1 MQQHTGVRRG
11 RDRTTHPR
19 GRGRPW
25 SVRTYLVVIV
35 AAAFVAVAIAS
46 GYGFVWSAG
55 AASDDALDAMTL
67 QAERVAAVAASGV
80 ASAQESVAGLA
91 AQPGLREVFTRP
103 EDCSLSATDG
113 LRFDLVGPD
122 GSVACSSD
130 AAPAVVAPG
139 VHAGSDWLER
149 ALRSPEL
156 ALDWDATDAATGAR
170 AIAVTAPLDKTEPAA
185 GAIAMF
191 VAVPGLARTL
201 ARDYASSRAVSFTI
215 VDRGT
220 GAVVSTSEAGTGAGA
235 FPSGAPEGDWKGV
248 DGTRRFFASAAID
261 GSDWSVFA
269 GVRRSAVLADARGTL
284 VRHLLVGLIALLVLA
299 AAAWMLN
306 RRVAG
311 PLRRVIEAVSRAGRE
326 PDGARVAEEGTAE
339 LVTLAREFN
348 AMLDVRAGHEAQ
360 LRFQATHDP
369 LTGLPNAVL
378 LADQLAEAL
387 AAGADGIAVFCIGLD
402 RLDLVTDGFGH
413 AAGDRVVVEVAA
425 RLAEAVEPEATLA
438 RFNAAEFVVLG
449 TGVDPDGVDT
459 VAQCLLRCLEQPFRG
474 PAAGIVVKG
483 AVGVTRAGAG
493 ATTPEQLLREADSA
507 MREARVTGRG
517 WMVFDRAM
525 QARAT
530 KHLEVEHD
538 LWQAL
543 RRDQLRVHYQPLLE
557 IGTGRIVAA
566 EALVRWE
573 HPERGPVPP
582 LEFIPIAEETGQVG
596 AIGGLVLQRACAQ
609 AAMWARA
616 GYPLRV
622 SVNVAVSQLRDP
634 AFPEEVERSLAH
646 ARLAPERLCLEITE
660 SSLMRET
667 GQGSAE
673 LARLKLLGV
682 DLSMD
687 DFGTGYS
694 SLSYL
699 HDLPVDELKIDRSFI
714 GRLGRAGRDRH
725 LVEAIVGMAQALDLT
740 VVAEGV
746 ETEEQLQFLGEL
758 GCELAQG
765 YLFAPALTADA
776 LLALLKRSGA
786 PRDTRARAASA

>member
-1 MQQHTGVRRG
+1 M
-11 RDRTTHPR
+11 
-19 GRGRPW
+19 
-25 SVRTYLVVIV
+25 
-35 AAAFVAVAIAS
+35 
-46 GYGFVWSAG
+46 
-55 AASDDALDAMTL
+55 
-67 QAERVAAVAASGV
+67 
-80 ASAQESVAGLA
+80 
-91 AQPGLREVFTRP
+91 
-103 EDCSLSATDG
+103 
-113 LRFDLVGPD
+113 
-122 GSVACSSD
+122 
-130 AAPAVVAPG
+130 
-139 VHAGSDWLER
+139 
-149 ALRSPEL
+149 
-156 ALDWDATDAATGAR
+156 
-170 AIAVTAPLDKTEPAA
+170 
-185 GAIAMF
+185 
-191 VAVPGLARTL
+191 
-201 ARDYASSRAVSFTI
+201 
-215 VDRGT
+215 
-220 GAVVSTSEAGTGAGA
+220 
-235 FPSGAPEGDWKGV
+235 
-248 DGTRRFFASAAID
+248 
-261 GSDWSVFA
+261 
-269 GVRRSAVLADARGTL
+269 LADARGTL

-387 AAGADGIAVFCIGLD
+387 AARRGRRRRLLHRARPARPRD
-402 RLDLVTDGFGH
+402 RRVRARG
-413 AAGDRVVVEVAA
+413 GDRVVVEVAA

-438 RFNAAEFVVLG
+438 RFNAADFVVLG
-449 TGVDPDGVDT
+449 AGVDPDGVDT
-459 VAQCLLRCLEQPFRG
+459 VAQRLLRCLEQPFRG

-543 RRDQLRVHYQPLLE
+543 RRDELRVHYQPLLE

-573 HPERGPVPP
+573 HPERGLVPP

-616 GYPLRV
+616 GYR
-622 SVNVAVSQLRDP
+622 A
-634 AFPEEVERSLAH
+634 
-646 ARLAPERLCLEITE
+646 ARL
-660 SSLMRET
+660 
-667 GQGSAE
+667 GQRRGQPA
-673 LARLKLLGV
+673 ARPGV
-682 DLSMD
+682 PR
-687 DFGTGYS
+687 G
-694 SLSYL
+694 
-699 HDLPVDELKIDRSFI
+699 
-714 GRLGRAGRDRH
+714 GRA
-725 LVEAIVGMAQALDLT
+725 Q
-740 VVAEGV
+740 
-746 ETEEQLQFLGEL
+746 
-758 GCELAQG
+758 
-765 YLFAPALTADA
+765 P
-776 LLALLKRSGA
+776 
-786 PRDTRARAASA
+786 RARATRS